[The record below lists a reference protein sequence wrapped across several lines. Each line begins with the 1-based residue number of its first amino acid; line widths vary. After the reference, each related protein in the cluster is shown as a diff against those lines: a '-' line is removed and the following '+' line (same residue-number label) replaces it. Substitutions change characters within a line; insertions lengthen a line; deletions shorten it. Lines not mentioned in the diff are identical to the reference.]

1 MCDWKFFHCKLEYL
15 QRVKRNLRAF
25 SGSKINWGLDK
36 FICCKFRWL
45 EKVERQLR
53 EKVVGQLHNY
63 QLRVPGMKA
72 LSRSYVW
79 WLNIHRD
86 IENFVG
92 NCKGELQSDTWSTT
106 DVGFW
111 KCNILT
117 LIGKT
122 IITYSVWKEEED
134 FIRLEYNQLY
144 SEVNWLVFYSTKL
157 L

>member
-1 MCDWKFFHCKLEYL
+1 M
-15 QRVKRNLRAF
+15 
-25 SGSKINWGLDK
+25 DK

-92 NCKGELQSDTWSTT
+92 NCKGELQSDT
-106 DVGFW
+106 
-111 KCNILT
+111 
-117 LIGKT
+117 
-122 IITYSVWKEEED
+122 
-134 FIRLEYNQLY
+134 
-144 SEVNWLVFYSTKL
+144 
-157 L
+157 